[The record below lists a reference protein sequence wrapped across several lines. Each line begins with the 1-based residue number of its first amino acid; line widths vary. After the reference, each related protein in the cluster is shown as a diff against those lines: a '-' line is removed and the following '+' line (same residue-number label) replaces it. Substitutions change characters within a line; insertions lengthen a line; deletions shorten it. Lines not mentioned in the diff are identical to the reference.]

1 MRRIAV
7 LGFLG
12 GMGMMAL
19 ASDASALVQST
30 PAVAGRPFLA
40 AEAGCFSSPGF
51 SSRITNTGAIPPNT
65 CPNPGTS
72 KAWLIPIHAV
82 QPAAPESVNHS
93 LWASSAGTGT
103 APICRFVRRNP
114 QDSGGQ
120 TGGPVNVT
128 GTNNFLGNVLVTP
141 AQGDTVHVDC
151 FMAQGGRG
159 MTSVKWLAQ

>member
-1 MRRIAV
+1 MRRSAG

-30 PAVAGRPFLA
+30 PAVAGRPFIA

-65 CPNPGTS
+65 CPSAGS
-72 KAWLIPIHAV
+72 KSWFIPIHAI
-82 QPAAPESVNHS
+82 QPAAPEGVTHS
-93 LWASSAGTGT
+93 LWASSAGAGT
-103 APICRFVRRNP
+103 APTCRFIRRNP
-114 QDSGGQ
+114 QDSGGH
-120 TGGPVNVT
+120 TGGAVQVT
-128 GTNNFLGNVLVTP
+128 GALIFLGNTLVAP

-151 FMAQGGRG
+151 LLVQNGRG